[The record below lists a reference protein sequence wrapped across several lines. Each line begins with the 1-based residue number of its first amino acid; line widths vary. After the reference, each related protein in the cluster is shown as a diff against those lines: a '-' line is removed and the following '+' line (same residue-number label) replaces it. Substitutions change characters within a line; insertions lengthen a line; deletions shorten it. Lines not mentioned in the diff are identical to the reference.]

1 MSTSESRAIGGG
13 GIAHEPDRQTRR
25 RRRWLRFGGA
35 FAATMSSAAI
45 LLSGTGVA
53 QAQLPREPMSD
64 GIVIAYPEVNV
75 RPGAPTLGPDMSRVI
90 GTIPYGTDVQ
100 IDCVVNGPAVTGPFG
115 TTTLWDRVP
124 GYQGNDPAAWVSDAW
139 LDTGRSDPSVDN
151 SLC

>member
-1 MSTSESRAIGGG
+1 
-13 GIAHEPDRQTRR
+13 
-25 RRRWLRFGGA
+25 
-35 FAATMSSAAI
+35 
-45 LLSGTGVA
+45 
-53 QAQLPREPMSD
+53 
-64 GIVIAYPEVNV
+64 
-75 RPGAPTLGPDMSRVI
+75 MSRVI

-139 LDTGRSDPSVDN
+139 LNTGRNDPSVDN

>member
-1 MSTSESRAIGGG
+1 MSMSESRAAGSDR
-13 GIAHEPDRQTRR
+13 IAHEPNRQTRTR
-25 RRRWLRFGGA
+25 RSWLRLGGA
-35 FAATMSSAAI
+35 VAAMTSSAAI
-45 LLSGTGVA
+45 LLSGAGAA

-64 GIVIAYPEVNV
+64 GIVIAYPTVNV

-90 GTIPYGTDVQ
+90 GTIPNGTDVQ

-139 LDTGRSDPSVDN
+139 LDTGRNDPSVDN

>member
-1 MSTSESRAIGGG
+1 MSESGAIGGDG
-13 GIAHEPDRQTRR
+13 TAHEPETHTRKR
-25 RRRWLRFGGA
+25 RGWLRFGSA
-35 FAATMSSAAI
+35 FAVMTSSAAI
-45 LLSGTGVA
+45 LLTGAGAA
-53 QAQLPREPMSD
+53 QAQLPRDPMSD
-64 GIVIAYPEVNV
+64 GIVIADPGVNV

-100 IDCVVNGPAVTGPFG
+100 IDCVVNGPAETGPFG

-139 LDTGRSDPSVDN
+139 LNTGRNDPSVDN

>member
-1 MSTSESRAIGGG
+1 MNRDGRGDEAG
-13 GIAHEPDRQTRR
+13 RR
-25 RRRWLRFGGA
+25 TGKRPSWRHLGATVAVLTASAGVLFGSVGA
-35 FAATMSSAAI
+35 
-45 LLSGTGVA
+45 A
-53 QAQLPREPMSD
+53 QARLPREPTSD
-64 GIVIAYPEVNV
+64 GIVIAYPAVNV

-139 LDTGRSDPSVDN
+139 LNTGRNDPSVDN